1 MTNPSIAWVLNL
13 DAEEEYAR
21 GRGYTPKQRIHKIA
35 RQQAR
40 ALTGSLIQPDDLI
53 IDARNKDE
61 NKGLAKGLRGLAW
74 SPTPW
79 AQTHLH
85 EANAKVPQPPAF
97 QVIQDVN
104 SKLFCQAV
112 ETSAP
117 RLKKHVERSVDGIL
131 HTLSNTPDKSWLLRR
146 PYGVA
151 GRGRILMQGE
161 PQSNKELR
169 WLIASIEVAPMVM
182 EPHVHVLLEVSTCG
196 WIERTGQVHFAKP
209 CFQEI
214 DKNGSWIR
222 TVPCPEGKL
231 TDLEAEHLQTAAND
245 AAEALIAAGYWG
257 PFSVDAFEYESGDG
271 EESWNTLGEIN
282 ARFTMGWATAFG
294 DRAREILL
302 A

>member
-40 ALTGSLIQPDDLI
+40 ALTGSLIQPEDLI
-53 IDARNKDE
+53 IDARNT
-61 NKGLAKGLRGLAW
+61 NKGVAKGMRGLAW

-79 AQTHLH
+79 AQNQLH
-85 EANAKVPQPPAF
+85 EANARVPQPPVF
-97 QVIQDVN
+97 QILQEVN
-104 SKLFCQAV
+104 SKLFSQAV
-112 ETSAP
+112 ETSSP
-117 RLKKHVERSVDGIL
+117 RLKKHLERSVDGIL
-131 HTLSNTPDKSWLLRR
+131 HTLGNSPDRTWFLRR

-151 GRGRILMQGE
+151 GRGRLLMQGE

-169 WLIASIEVAPMVM
+169 WLIASIEIAPMVM
-182 EPHVHVLLEVSTCG
+182 EPQVHVILEVSTCG
-196 WIERTGQVHFAKP
+196 WITRQGEVTLAAP
-209 CFQEI
+209 CFQEV
-214 DKNGSWIR
+214 DKHGSWLR
-222 TVPCPEGKL
+222 TLPCPEGKL
-231 TDLEAEHLQTAAND
+231 TDLEREHLQTAALD
-245 AAEALIAAGYWG
+245 AAGALVDAGYWG

-294 DRAREILL
+294 ESAREWLL